1 MCTEL
6 RYFGSWISGFN
17 GEKLEKILT
26 GDCKGGDVPT
36 EYTGP
41 QGPLGGIWS
50 PVEKVAVVVVKEP
63 IKMTLTQ
70 KKDVKAGDVIIADCM
85 DKISKLMGETF
96 VWDNQIEDVFRGLQ
110 AKKADMLDKAG
121 TTTASYATQ
130 FVTLFTEFSKDQ
142 DNKDQLKKEV
152 PENKLSFRIQ
162 EKVEDGP
169 EVPELAI
176 DGGICYMVSTAQYYG
191 SWLSSKNS
199 EKLCEILGSKDPMP
213 LNTRKNIRDQM
224 VLVNKNMAAASKVV
238 GKPVTWKCDPQNI
251 FDRQISE
258 QKQKRT
264 DLFTKIG
271 NGLTEY
277 SKQMLLVLTEFCKNE
292 DNKEALV
299 DEFSGPELVCG
310 VKIVNSGDE
319 KVYFVKEDGV
329 LYMNASSQYYGSWL
343 SSHSV
348 AEFEKIF

>member
-1 MCTEL
+1 MVK
-6 RYFGSWISGFN
+6 
-17 GEKLEKILT
+17 KLEKILT
-26 GDCKGGDVPT
+26 GDCKGGDVPA
-36 EYTGP
+36 EFSGP
-41 QGPLGGIWS
+41 QGPLGGIWN
-50 PVEKVAVVVVKEP
+50 PVEKVAVVVTKEP

-70 KKDVKAGDVIIADCM
+70 KKDVKAGDATIAECM
-85 DKISKLMGETF
+85 EKISKLMGETF

-110 AKKADMLDKAG
+110 KTKPDMLDKAG
-121 TTTASYATQ
+121 STTASYANQ

-169 EVPELAI
+169 EVPELAV
-176 DGGICYMVSTAQYYG
+176 DGGICYMVSTAQYFG

-199 EKLCEILGSKDPMP
+199 EKLCEILGTKDPMP
-213 LNTRKNIRDQM
+213 LNTRKNIRDNM
-224 VLVNKNMAAASKVV
+224 VNVNKNMAAAAKIV
-238 GKPVTWKCDPQNI
+238 GKPVVWKCDPQNI

-258 QKQKRT
+258 SKANRK

-292 DNKEALV
+292 DNKEALL
-299 DEFSGPELVCG
+299 DEFSGPELVVG